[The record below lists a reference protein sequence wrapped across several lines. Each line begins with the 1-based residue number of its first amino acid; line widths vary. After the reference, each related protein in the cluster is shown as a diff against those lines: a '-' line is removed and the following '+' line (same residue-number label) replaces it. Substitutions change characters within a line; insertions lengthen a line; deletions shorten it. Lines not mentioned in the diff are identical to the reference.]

1 MASGYE
7 VLEMLCPNTEWVIVE
22 NDFDS
27 IQWIKG
33 ERITKKEFEA
43 GFAAVDAFKAQK
55 ETEKAIQKA
64 ALLARLGITAEEAEL
79 LLS

>member
-33 ERITKKEFEA
+33 DRITKEEFEA
-43 GFAAVDAFKAQK
+43 GFAAVDAFKAQQ
-55 ETEKAIQKA
+55 EAEKANAKA
-64 ALLARLGITAEEAEL
+64 ELLERLGITADEAAL
-79 LLS
+79 LLG

>member
-33 ERITKKEFEA
+33 DRITKEEFEA

-55 ETEKAIQKA
+55 EIEKTAKKA
-64 ALLARLGITAEEAEL
+64 ALFDRLGITAEEANL